1 MKNAG
6 FIQVASLS
14 RAGIAAAFCGLI
26 LAVSMGPAAAQ
37 GTPEQQQA
45 CQPDAMRL
53 CSEFIPDV
61 PTITQCMVRKRVM
74 LSRECKAV
82 FGKPAP
88 RQQQRRRTDAN

>member
-6 FIQVASLS
+6 FNQVASLS
-14 RAGIAAAFCGLI
+14 LTGIAAICGLVS
-26 LAVSMGPAAAQ
+26 AVSLTPAAAQ

-61 PTITQCMVRKRVM
+61 PSITQCMVKKRIM
-74 LSRECKAV
+74 LSPACKAV
-82 FGKPAP
+82 FSHPAA
-88 RQQQRRRTDAN
+88 RRRKPIRS